1 MRAHFPKRE
10 ELFLSINISPKGGL
24 LLQNLNEGLGFLKRE
39 ALRKIHS
46 STLKILEE
54 TGVRVDEEKALK
66 ILGDAGATVDSKLR
80 IAKVPRS
87 LIEELVK
94 KARKCDRLC
103 GRNPK
108 YDLTLGDGKVHIM
121 TSSTGIKVLDMDTGE
136 VRQST
141 KKDVENSARLADV
154 LENFHIY
161 SIMVDALDCP
171 EEIMGLEE
179 VDSMF
184 NNTEKHI
191 DTGALGTDDARD
203 MIRMAAAVAGGFEEL
218 RKRPIIDFMQTP
230 VSPLIQDRGNT
241 EAILECAKREVPLVV
256 LNMAQ
261 AGGTSPVTLAGVLSL
276 TNAEVLSGMLIAYLA
291 NPNVPLIY
299 GTSSIV
305 LNMRSLSGPSIF
317 GLVEG
322 DLIAMGA
329 VQLAK
334 YYGFPSL
341 VNASFYD
348 WSELECKAVTAM
360 LPSLAGA
367 DILYDGGLI
376 EDAKTLS
383 YEAMV
388 IANEM
393 AGMVL
398 RALKGIEVNEE
409 TLARHVIHK
418 VGPGGNFLSER
429 HTLEHLRKEIF
440 ISEIL
445 DKPRVKD
452 IREAAKRKAKELL
465 SKHQPEPLDESVQ
478 EELRRIVKEAWKTK
492 QRRK

>member
-1 MRAHFPKRE
+1 ME
-10 ELFLSINISPKGGL
+10 SLY
-24 LLQNLNEGLGFLKRE
+24 EGLGFLKKE
-39 ALRKIHS
+39 DLRRIHY

-54 TGVRVDEEKALK
+54 TGVRVDEENALK
-66 ILGDAGATVDSKLR
+66 LLDDAGATVDFKR
-80 IAKVPRS
+80 NIVRVPQS
-87 LIEELVK
+87 LVEELIK
-94 KARKCDRLC
+94 KARKCVRLC
-103 GRNPK
+103 GRNPRH
-108 YDLTLGDGKVHIM
+108 DLTLGKGRVYIM
-121 TSSTGIKVLDMDTGE
+121 TSSTGIRVLDMDTGE
-136 VRQST
+136 VRGST
-141 KKDVENSARLADV
+141 KKDVEDSARLADA

-179 VDSMF
+179 IDAMF

-191 DTGALGTDDARD
+191 DTGALGTENTRD
-203 MIRMAAAVAGGFEEL
+203 EIRMAAAVAGGFEEL

-241 EAILECAKREVPLVV
+241 EALLECAKHEVPLIV

-261 AGGTSPVTLAGVLSL
+261 AGGTSPVTIAGALSI

-305 LNMRSLSGPSIF
+305 LNMKSLGGPSIF
-317 GLVEG
+317 GLVEDG
-322 DLIAMGA
+322 LIAMGA
-329 VQLAK
+329 AQLAK

-341 VNASFYD
+341 VNASFD
-348 WSELECKAVTAM
+348 GWSESDGEWLSFLGGITAM
-360 LPSLAGA
+360 LPPLAKA

-376 EDAKTLS
+376 EDARTLS

-388 IANEM
+388 ISDEVV
-393 AGMVL
+393 GMVL
-398 RALKGIEVNEE
+398 RALRGIEVDEE
-409 TLARHVIHK
+409 TLAEAVIHK

-445 DKPRVKD
+445 DKPRMRDVK
-452 IREAAKRKAKELL
+452 EAAKKKAKQLL
-465 SKHQPEPLDESVQ
+465 STHQPKPLDKSVQ
-478 EELRRIVKEAWKTK
+478 EELRRIVKEAWERK
-492 QRRK
+492 RRRR

>member
-1 MRAHFPKRE
+1 MESSYK
-10 ELFLSINISPKGGL
+10 SPA
-24 LLQNLNEGLGFLKRE
+24 FLKKEDLER
-39 ALRKIHS
+39 IHS
-46 STLKILEE
+46 STLKILEK
-54 TGVRVDEEKALK
+54 TGFRVDEENALK
-66 ILGDAGATVDSKLR
+66 LLDDAGATVDFKR
-80 IAKVPRS
+80 KIVRVPHS
-87 LIEELVK
+87 LVEELIK
-94 KARKCDRLC
+94 KARKCVRLC
-103 GRNPK
+103 GRDPK
-108 YDLTLGDGKVHIM
+108 HDLILGEGRVYVM
-121 TSSTGIKVLDMDTGE
+121 TSSTGIRVLDMDTGE

-141 KKDVENSARLADV
+141 KKDVEDSARLADA
-154 LENFHIY
+154 LENFHLY

-179 VDSMF
+179 IDAMF

-191 DTGALGTDDARD
+191 DTGALGTENARD
-203 MIRMAAAVAGGFEEL
+203 EIRMAAAVAGGFEEL

-241 EAILECAKREVPLVV
+241 EAILECAKHEVPLVV
-256 LNMAQ
+256 LNMVQ
-261 AGGTSPVTLAGVLSL
+261 AGGTSPVTIAGALSV

-291 NPNVPLIY
+291 NPSVPLIY

-305 LNMRSLSGPSIF
+305 LNMKSLSGPSIF
-317 GLVEG
+317 GLVEDG
-322 DLIAMGA
+322 LIAMGA
-329 VQLAK
+329 AQLAK

-341 VNASFYD
+341 VNASFGG
-348 WSELECKAVTAM
+348 WSELNGEWISFLGAITAM
-360 LPSLAGA
+360 LPPLAKA
-367 DILYDGGLI
+367 DILYGGGLI

-388 IANEM
+388 ISDEM

-398 RALKGIEVNEE
+398 RALRGIEVNAE
-409 TLARHVIHK
+409 TLAEAVIHK

-452 IREAAKRKAKELL
+452 VREAAKKRVKQLL
-465 SKHQPEPLDESVQ
+465 STHQPEPLDKSVQ
-478 EELRRIVKEAWKTK
+478 DELRKIVKEAWE
-492 QRRK
+492 RKRGR

>member
-1 MRAHFPKRE
+1 MHSHFPKRK
-10 ELFLSINISPKGGL
+10 ELFLSINISPKRGL
-24 LLQNLNEGLGFLKRE
+24 LLQNLYEGLGFLKRE
-39 ALRKIHS
+39 DLRKIHS

-54 TGVRVDEEKALK
+54 TGVRVDEENALK

-80 IAKVPRS
+80 IVKVPQS

-94 KARKCDRLC
+94 KARKCVRLC

-121 TSSTGIKVLDMDTGE
+121 TSSTGINVLDMDTGE

-141 KKDVENSARLADV
+141 KKDVENSARLADA

-179 VDSMF
+179 VDAMF

-191 DTGALGTDDARD
+191 DTGALGTDDTRD
-203 MIRMAAAVAGGFEEL
+203 EIRMAAAVAGGFEEL

-261 AGGTSPVTLAGVLSL
+261 AGGTSPVTVAGALSL

-299 GTSSIV
+299 GTSSVV

-322 DLIAMGA
+322 GLIAMGA
-329 VQLAK
+329 GQLAK

-341 VNASFYD
+341 VNASFD
-348 WSELECKAVTAM
+348 GGPEPKCAVTAM
-360 LPSLAGA
+360 LPSLTGA

-388 IANEM
+388 IANEI
-393 AGMVL
+393 ASMVL

-465 SKHQPEPLDESVQ
+465 STHQPEPLDKSVQ
-478 EELRRIVKEAWKTK
+478 EELRRIVKEAWNRK

>member
-1 MRAHFPKRE
+1 LE
-10 ELFLSINISPKGGL
+10 TSY
-24 LLQNLNEGLGFLKRE
+24 EGLVFLKKE
-39 ALRKIHS
+39 DLRKIHF

-54 TGVRVDEEKALK
+54 TGVRVDEENALK
-66 ILGDAGATVDSKLR
+66 LLDDAGATVDFKRKLVR
-80 IAKVPRS
+80 VPQS
-87 LIEELVK
+87 LVEELIK
-94 KARKCDRLC
+94 KARKCARLC

-108 YDLTLGDGKVHIM
+108 HDLTLGEGRVYVM
-121 TSSTGIKVLDMDTGE
+121 TSSTGIRVLDMDTGE

-141 KKDVENSARLADV
+141 KKDVEDSARLADA

-161 SIMVDALDCP
+161 SIMVDALDYP

-179 VDSMF
+179 IDAMF

-191 DTGALGTDDARD
+191 DTGALGTENTRD
-203 MIRMAAAVAGGFEEL
+203 EIRMAAVVAGGFEEL

-241 EAILECAKREVPLVV
+241 EAILECAKHEVPLIV
-256 LNMAQ
+256 LNMVQ
-261 AGGTSPVTLAGVLSL
+261 AGGTSPVTIAGALST

-291 NPNVPLIY
+291 NPNVPLVY

-317 GLVEG
+317 GLVEDG
-322 DLIAMGA
+322 LIAMGA
-329 VQLAK
+329 AQLAK
-334 YYGFPSL
+334 FYGFPSL
-341 VNASFYD
+341 VNASFGG
-348 WSELECKAVTAM
+348 WSELHGEWLSFLGAVTAM
-360 LPSLAGA
+360 LPPLAKA
-367 DILYDGGLI
+367 DILYGGGLI

-388 IANEM
+388 VADEV

-398 RALKGIEVNEE
+398 RALRGIEVSEE
-409 TLARHVIHK
+409 TLAEAVIHK

-429 HTLEHLRKEIF
+429 HTLEHLRREIF

-452 IREAAKRKAKELL
+452 VKETAKKRVKQLL
-465 SKHQPEPLDESVQ
+465 STHELEPLDKSVR
-478 EELRRIVKEAWKTK
+478 EELRRIVKEAWERK
-492 QRRK
+492 RRRR

>member
-1 MRAHFPKRE
+1 LENSFECLA
-10 ELFLSINISPKGGL
+10 L
-24 LLQNLNEGLGFLKRE
+24 LKRE
-39 ALRKIHS
+39 DLRRIHS

-54 TGVRVDEEKALK
+54 TGVRVDEENALK
-66 ILGDAGATVDSKLR
+66 LLDDAGATVDFKRR
-80 IAKVPRS
+80 IVRIPQS
-87 LIEELVK
+87 LVEELIK
-94 KARKCDRLC
+94 KARKCVRLC

-108 YDLTLGDGKVHIM
+108 HDLTLGEGRVYFM
-121 TSSTGIKVLDMDTGE
+121 TSSTGIRVLDMDTGE

-141 KKDVENSARLADV
+141 KKDVEDSARLADA

-171 EEIMGLEE
+171 QEIMGLEE
-179 VDSMF
+179 VDAMF

-191 DTGALGTDDARD
+191 DTGALSTDNTRD
-203 MIRMAAAVAGGFEEL
+203 EIRMAAAVAGGFEEL

-241 EAILECAKREVPLVV
+241 EAILECAKHEVPLIV

-261 AGGTSPVTLAGVLSL
+261 AGGTSPVTVAGTLSI

-305 LNMRSLSGPSIF
+305 LNMKSLSGPSIF
-317 GLVEG
+317 GLVEDG
-322 DLIAMGA
+322 LIAMGA
-329 VQLAK
+329 AQLAK
-334 YYGFPSL
+334 FYGFPSL
-341 VNASFYD
+341 VNASFEG
-348 WSELECKAVTAM
+348 WSELDEERLNFFGAVMAM
-360 LPSLAGA
+360 LPPLAKA
-367 DILYDGGLI
+367 DILYGGGLI

-383 YEAMV
+383 YEVMV
-388 IANEM
+388 ISDEV

-398 RALKGIEVNEE
+398 RALRGIEVGEE
-409 TLARHVIHK
+409 TLAEDVIHK

-445 DKPRVKD
+445 DKPKGKD
-452 IREAAKRKAKELL
+452 VREAATRKAKQLL
-465 SKHQPEPLDESVQ
+465 STHRPEPLDKSVQ
-478 EELRRIVKEAWKTK
+478 EELKKIVRDAWK
-492 QRRK
+492 RKRGRM